1 MRKIFTSLL
10 FVASA
15 NSAFAATAT
24 TTSAQLPAIAE
35 IQTSVGTV
43 TIQLNHDKAPIS
55 SKNFLDYVTSGFYK
69 NTFIH
74 RSVKDFVVQG
84 GGMDAKTMQFKE
96 PKAPIVS
103 EADNGLSNLKGTVA
117 MARTNDPNSATSQF
131 YFNLKDNLMLDKDAP
146 LDDQGTKSP
155 GYTVFG
161 EVIAGL
167 DVVEKI
173 GNYTTIATGYSE
185 GVPFSEVTDCGF
197 NFCLKKVIVE
207 NVYTNNV
214 VDTLNS
220 ITRVTVNGTG
230 GRVIS
235 EPRGISCIASS
246 KSCTLKKSF
255 GTAVTLNVKP
265 SRGYE
270 FKGWTGDCSGVNVAL
285 TLDTK
290 TKNNN
295 CTATFG
301 KIGA

>member
-1 MRKIFTSLL
+1 MRTVLTSLL
-10 FVASA
+10 LASSVT
-15 NSAFAATAT
+15 SAYAAT
-24 TTSAQLPAIAE
+24 TTQPSIAE

-55 SKNFLDYVTSGFYK
+55 SKNFLDYAANGFYK

-74 RSVKDFVVQG
+74 RSVKDFVIQG

-103 EADNGLSNLKGTVA
+103 EASNGLSNLKGTVA
-117 MARTNDPNSATSQF
+117 MARTSDPNSATSQF
-131 YFNLKDNLMLDKDAP
+131 YFNLKDNLVLDKDAP
-146 LDDQGTKSP
+146 LDDKGTKSA

-161 EVIAGL
+161 NVIAGL
-167 DVVEKI
+167 DIVEKI
-173 GNYTTIATGYSE
+173 GGYTTIQTGYSE

-197 NFCLKKVIVE
+197 NFCLKKVIIE
-207 NVYTNNV
+207 NVYTSDV
-214 VDTLNS
+214 VDNVNS

-230 GRVIS
+230 GRIVS
-235 EPRGISCIASS
+235 QPTGISCISTS
-246 KSCTLKKSF
+246 KSCTLKKPF
-255 GTAVTLNVKP
+255 GTTVTLNVKP
-265 SRGYE
+265 SKGYE
-270 FKGWTGDCSGVNVAL
+270 FKGWTGDCSGNNAAL

-290 TKNNN
+290 SKNNN